1 MTREE
6 AKEEAIAQLE
16 RISKNLASIGET
28 VDYTGFAIEA
38 IQQEPVYFPPCVDC
52 NTKMNEI
59 REAYDN
65 LKKQEPC
72 EDVVSRQAVL
82 KEIPVLWNGNGDKDY
97 CMETLRDF
105 VAELPPVTPT
115 RKVGKW
121 IKVTD
126 TEFGIGYKCS
136 ECGRFILTESVDGR
150 KLKDYPYCH
159 CGADMRGGEKR
170 KEPSEWQQDHAILKA
185 HADGANEVLDRIKG
199 ARNEIEGL
207 CKLEFM
213 TKPLEIA
220 VDRDAVLQ
228 IIDQLIAEVEG

>member
-6 AKEEAIAQLE
+6 A
-16 RISKNLASIGET
+16 
-28 VDYTGFAIEA
+28 
-38 IQQEPVYFPPCVDC
+38 IQ
-52 NTKMNEI
+52 
-59 REAYDN
+59 A
-65 LKKQEPC
+65 LKKEKKTALHENKVAFDMAIKALEQEPC
-72 EDVVSRQAVL
+72 EDAVSRKAL
-82 KEIPVLWNGNGDKDY
+82 INAFPISDTY
-97 CMETLRDF
+97 TLDDIIATIKF
-105 VAELPPVTPT
+105 QPSVIPT
-115 RKVGKW
+115 REKGKW
-121 IKVTD
+121 IEVTD

-159 CGADMRGGEKR
+159 CGADMRGGEER

-185 HADGANEVLDRIKG
+185 HSDGANEVLDRIKG